1 MYGDDALGH
10 LIKFIPIKEM
20 RRITLKW
27 PKLPPVKD
35 LWECDPF
42 RFIGYAVGHEGK
54 NSLLSE
60 LIRQD
65 LAVSLSS
72 SNQPR
77 LQETW
82 SQFKIDITLTEKG
95 MKEYEEVIRL
105 VFAYLNKLIE

>member
-1 MYGDDALGH
+1 M
-10 LIKFIPIKEM
+10 
-20 RRITLKW
+20 
-27 PKLPPVKD
+27 
-35 LWECDPF
+35 
-42 RFIGYAVGHEGK
+42 
-54 NSLLSE
+54 LSE

-105 VFAYLNKLIE
+105 VFAYLNKLIEQGAP